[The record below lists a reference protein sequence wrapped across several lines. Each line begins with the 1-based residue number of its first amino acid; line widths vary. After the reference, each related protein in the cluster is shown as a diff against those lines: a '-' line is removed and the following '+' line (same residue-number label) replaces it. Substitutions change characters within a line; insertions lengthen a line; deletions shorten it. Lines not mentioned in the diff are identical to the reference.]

1 MDTGIKIMNILASN
15 IQDEGTMERL
25 FDLDLQLLVD
35 ALFVLAAVFVLF
47 IVLSYFLFNPA
58 REFLNKRK
66 ERIKAEI
73 DESKKSFDDANS
85 LKEEY
90 EKKLNEIN
98 KEAEVILAQARQKAI
113 KNENDIIAK
122 AKEEASSIID
132 RAEAEAL
139 LEKKKL
145 ADEVKTQMIDVAAVL
160 ATKMVSS
167 KLDMNVQNELIQDTL
182 DEIGENTW
190 LS

>member
-1 MDTGIKIMNILASN
+1 MNILASN